1 MNENPFDK
9 FDKPSEYHAGR
20 EPECAHLARLE
31 QRIEAYSAPN
41 NANRKSY
48 WVWGILVALII
59 ALAAFLYFNSASSDV
74 DTRPIAKA
82 YFTKYPNYV
91 KEQQRGKHDGKSV
104 DIAFDAYDRN
114 DFSLSISH
122 FDKQKNTLSE
132 LDKLYWAIS
141 LQGDQKWQ
149 ESLSILSGI
158 TLQDVPVHRE
168 ALDWYRALGYLGS
181 GEITGATELLHKIK
195 NSSSF
200 YSEQAGKVLAE
211 LK

>member
-20 EPECAHLARLE
+20 EPESAHLARLE

-48 WVWGILVALII
+48 WVWGILIALII
-59 ALAAFLYFNSASSDV
+59 AVAAFLYFNTDSSKADNG
-74 DTRPIAKA
+74 PMAKT

-91 KEQQRGKHDGKSV
+91 KEQQRGKNDDKLV
-104 DIAFDAYDRN
+104 DQAFEAYDSN
-114 DFSLSISH
+114 DFSLSVAH
-122 FDKQKNTLSE
+122 FEKRKAALSE

-149 ESLSILSGI
+149 ESVSILGGI
-158 TLQDVPVHRE
+158 TLHNAPVHQE
-168 ALDWYRALGYLGS
+168 ALDWYRALGHLGS
-181 GEITGATELLHKIK
+181 GEITEATELLQKIK

-200 YSEQAGKVLAE
+200 YSEQAGEVLAE